1 MAARNP
7 ADIRNL
13 TITGTAGAGKTT
25 LIERMLLTAGVI
37 GRMGSIQEKS
47 TVSDWTD
54 EEKNHQHS
62 LAATPIF
69 FEHGGKLINIID
81 TPGLGDFIGHAI
93 AAMPAADVI
102 AVVIEA
108 ARGIDSVTRRLM
120 NVAAERQIPRLI
132 IINRIEDQQA
142 DLEALVGRIREMF
155 GSACLPINLP
165 ADGGK
170 RVISVFED
178 GASGDTDFSSV
189 EEAHTQIIEQV
200 VEVDEDLMAEYL
212 EGGGEGLDKGRIHA
226 AFTQA
231 LREAHLAPI
240 CFTSAVQDVG
250 VKELLE
256 LIVEQCPSPLEA
268 NPRTF
273 LKGDEEV
280 RPSPDPSK
288 PLIAHIFKVSSD
300 PFVGK
305 LGVFKVHQGTLKA
318 KDEVY
323 IDDEKKP
330 VRIGH
335 IFRVRGKEHV
345 EVDAVGPGDI
355 AAISK
360 IEEIHFNAVL
370 HDEPAE
376 HGQHLRLKPLPLP
389 KPMFGL
395 AIELTNHKDEAKFS
409 SAYAKLAAEDP
420 TFVVDRIAATK
431 QTVARGLGELHLRV
445 ILEKLKDQFGIAVNT
460 SPPKIAYKETIRGN
474 ADGHHRHKKQTGGAG
489 QFGEVYLR
497 VAPLPPEHET
507 GFEFENA
514 TVGGSIPKNFMPAIE
529 KGIRQALTEGALAG
543 YPFRG
548 VRVEVYDGKYHPVDS
563 KEVAFITAGKRAF
576 VDAVKKAKP
585 TLLEPFVE
593 LEITAPEQYLGD
605 ITGDLSTKR
614 GRVIDTVMDG
624 AGGCVVRASAPLGEV
639 QNYSNELKSMT
650 GGAGSFTMDY
660 SHDEPTPPH
669 IQEAVV
675 AAYKPHE
682 ED

>member
-1 MAARNP
+1 MAARDP
-7 ADIRNL
+7 ADIRNITL
-13 TITGTAGAGKTT
+13 TGSSSVGKTT
-25 LIERMLLTAGVI
+25 LVERMLVRAGVI
-37 GRMGSIQEKS
+37 GRMGSVQEGN

-54 EEKNHQHS
+54 EEKSHQHS
-62 LAATPIF
+62 LAATPIY
-69 FEHGGKLINIID
+69 FEHDGKLINIID
-81 TPGLGDFIGHAI
+81 TPGLADFGGHAI
-93 AAMPAADVI
+93 AAMPASEVVAI
-102 AVVIEA
+102 VIEA
-108 ARGIDSVTRRLM
+108 GRGIDSVTRRLM
-120 NVAAERQIPRLI
+120 NVAAERRIPRMI

-155 GSACLPINLP
+155 GSVCLPINLP
-165 ADGGK
+165 ADGATK
-170 RVISVFED
+170 VIGVFED
-178 GASGDTDFSSV
+178 GASGSPDFSSV
-189 EEAHTQIIEQV
+189 EDAHTQIIEQV
-200 VEVDEDLMAEYL
+200 VEVDEDLMATYL
-212 EGGGEGLDKGRIHA
+212 ETGGEGLDKARVHA

-231 LREAHLAPI
+231 LREAHLVPI
-240 CFTSAVQDVG
+240 CFTSAAQDVG
-250 VKELLE
+250 VKELLD
-256 LIVEQCPSPLEA
+256 LIVEQCPSPREA

-273 LKGDEEV
+273 LRGEEEV
-280 RPSPDPSK
+280 FPEPDPGK
-288 PLIAHIFKVSSD
+288 PLIAHIFKVASD

-305 LGVFKVHQGTLKA
+305 LGAFKIHQGTLRA

-323 IDDEKKP
+323 INDEKKP
-330 VRIGH
+330 IRIGH

-345 EVDAVGPGDI
+345 EIDAAGPGDI

-360 IEEIHFNAVL
+360 IEEISFNATL
-370 HDEPAE
+370 HGEP
-376 HGQHLRLKPLPLP
+376 GDTLRLRPLPLP
-389 KPMFGL
+389 KPMYGL
-395 AIELTNHKDEAKFS
+395 AIELTNHKDESKFS
-409 SAYAKLAAEDP
+409 GAYAKLAAEDP
-420 TFVVDRIAATK
+420 CFTVERIAATK

-445 ILEKLKDQFGIAVNT
+445 ILEKLKDQFGIAVET

-474 ADGHHRHKKQTGGAG
+474 AEGHHRHKKQTGGAG

-563 KEVAFITAGKRAF
+563 KEVAFMTAGKRAF

-614 GRVIDTVMDG
+614 GRVIDTIMDG
-624 AGGCVVRASAPLGEV
+624 AGSCVVRASAPLGEV

-650 GGAGSFTMDY
+650 GGAGGFTMDD